1 MAKWLCMLLAT
12 VLTMTVGSGVGSAGL
27 RNGWFSNGTMVPGQI
42 IRNEGELPGETKVF
56 DSATDKVARLFLVF
70 GDLDS
75 HVLRGELK
83 DPDGKTVRTLK
94 HDVPSLT
101 RAGITWRHT
110 SWGFNLQKLAPAVY
124 TLELTIDGGKPEKYS
139 FTLK

>member
-1 MAKWLCMLLAT
+1 MSSLMVALGSLGGIVLA
-12 VLTMTVGSGVGSAGL
+12 GVVAHGAWQARKAGPK
-27 RNGWFSNGTMVPGQI
+27 RAA
-42 IRNEGELPGETKVF
+42 EPGE
-56 DSATDKVARLFLVF
+56 RHEPREPVF

-94 HDVPSLT
+94 HDVPSIT
-101 RAGITWRHT
+101 RAGIRWRHT
-110 SWGFNLQKLAPAVY
+110 SWGFNLQNLAPAVY

>member
-1 MAKWLCMLLAT
+1 MIRWVGMLLAT
-12 VLTMTVGSGVGSAGL
+12 VVMVAVGSGVGIAGL
-27 RNGWFSNGTMVPGQI
+27 RNAWFSSGTMVPGQI

-56 DSATDKVARLFLVF
+56 DKATDKVARLFLVF

-75 HVLRGELK
+75 HVLGGELK
-83 DPDGKTVRTLK
+83 DPDGKVVRTVK
-94 HDVPSLT
+94 YNVPSIT
-101 RAGITWRHT
+101 RAGVSWRHT
-110 SWGFNLQKLAPAVY
+110 TYSFNLPNLDPAVY